1 MPIDDGPP
9 ADAMPAAAAAAPHRE
24 GPDDAS
30 GCGPADAAAAA
41 AAAQVTLVI
50 VTYNSGEVLR
60 RTLPALAHVP
70 HLVIVDNHSADDTLA
85 VVQGLVPQ
93 ARVIALDRNLGYGRA
108 NNLGLAASRTP
119 FALVVNP
126 DALLTPTAVA
136 ALVAGAHR
144 HPDAAVLGP
153 VLMDAP
159 GVVGDFYRIDSQS
172 PASPRCAPD
181 EDLDVDFVSGA
192 VMLMRLSEMQPIGFF
207 DPWFFLYHEDDELCA
222 RIRAA
227 GRRIVVVADAVV
239 EHHARGSSRPSW
251 RTSWRRSYC
260 RTLSKLYLRRRQA
273 DGAWIPE
280 ALRIGTGSLL
290 ALPLHLASMRGER
303 IARHAARVAA
313 ACTAAWHLD
322 RPHCFEPRD

>member
-1 MPIDDGPP
+1 MPIDDGLS
-9 ADAMPAAAAAAPHRE
+9 ADAMPAAPAAGPHNAD
-24 GPDDAS
+24 GVDDAS
-30 GCGPADAAAAA
+30 GRPPGVAAAVE
-41 AAAQVTLVI
+41 QVTLVI
-50 VTYNSGEVLR
+50 VTYNSGDVLR
-60 RTLPALAHVP
+60 RTLPAVAHLP
-70 HLVIVDNHSADDTLA
+70 HLVVVDNHSADDTLA
-85 VVQGLVPQ
+85 VVQALIPQ
-93 ARVIALDRNLGYGRA
+93 AQVIALDRNLGYGRA
-108 NNLGLAASRTP
+108 NNRGLAASRTP
-119 FALVVNP
+119 FALVANP
-126 DALLTPTAVA
+126 DALLTPSAVA

-153 VLMDAP
+153 VLLDAP
-159 GVVGDFYRIDSQS
+159 GVVGDFYRIDGQS
-172 PASPRCAPD
+172 PTSPRRAPD
-181 EDLDVDFVSGA
+181 RDLEVDFVSGA
-192 VMLMRLSEMQPIGFF
+192 VMLMRLDAMQPIGFF

-222 RIRAA
+222 RVRAA

-239 EHHARGSSRPSW
+239 EHHTRGSSRPSW

-280 ALRIGTGSLL
+280 ALRIGAGSLL
-290 ALPLHLASMRGER
+290 ALPLHLAAMRGER